1 MSAPK
6 QEPAFEVVTYDGLPL
21 GSGGAHG
28 LRTRDPL
35 EALRRVEAF
44 IDACVVTSA
53 RTRWTFRLM
62 TMQESETTARLKA
75 GIADVLGPKQDDIGA
90 GLTWDVSD
98 EQVETMKEFLVLHG
112 PEAEDSTLPLIAL
125 SGFVEG
131 GLIDPA
137 TGTTFPDITPEAFDE
152 FAADGY
158 GRTLGRSGLRGT
170 FGPGSSSLGLWLN
183 FPADDRLVLAVRHLQ
198 DHLPVR
204 MSPKPWRTW
213 CRTRNG
219 RSYRSVRHPF
229 PLAEVWLR
237 TGSIASECGQGRA
250 GSLRNGP

>member
-6 QEPAFEVVTYDGLPL
+6 EEPAFEVVTYDGLPL
-21 GSGGAHG
+21 TSGGAHG
-28 LRTRDPL
+28 LRTRDAL

-44 IDACVVTSA
+44 IDACLVTSA

-75 GIADVLGPKQDDIGA
+75 GIADLLGPKEDDIGV
-90 GLTWDVSD
+90 GLTWDVAD
-98 EQVETMKEFLVLHG
+98 EQVEPMRDFLARHG
-112 PEAEDSTLPLIAL
+112 PEAEHSIQPLIAL

-137 TGTTFPDITPEAFDE
+137 TGTTFPDLTAEAFGD
-152 FAADGY
+152 FAFDGH

-183 FPADDRLVLAVRHLQ
+183 FPADDRLVPAVRHVQ

-204 MSPKPWRTW
+204 LSPKHWRAW

-219 RSYRSVRHPF
+219 KSYRSVRHPF
-229 PLAEVWLR
+229 PPAE
-237 TGSIASECGQGRA
+237 G
-250 GSLRNGP
+250 